1 MFFATWLSCYRKLS
15 PPTVTSYLSAVRSL
29 HVDLGLPDP
38 MLGSHRLH
46 RLVRGVRRQGPP
58 SQRVSRL
65 PVTNRLMVVLG
76 QSLAMP
82 SFNHRM
88 FWAACCAAF
97 FGFLRVGEFTCPG
110 VFDPPCH
117 LSRSDISLDSAGC
130 FLLHLKRSKSDPFA
144 RGCVVLLAPSGS
156 WICPVS
162 ALANYL
168 ELRGSS
174 PGPLFVCDDGRPLTP
189 GLVNKWLRAILSS
202 AGVVGNYSSHSFRI
216 GAATSAALA
225 GVPDHLI
232 KVLGRWSSDAYLTYI
247 RTPPEQLMA
256 VARHLV

>member
-1 MFFATWLSCYRKLS
+1 
-15 PPTVTSYLSAVRSL
+15 
-29 HVDLGLPDP
+29 
-38 MLGSHRLH
+38 MLGFHRLH
-46 RLVRGVRRQGPP
+46 RLLRGVRRQGPP
-58 SQRVSRL
+58 SHRRSRL
-65 PVTNRLMVVLG
+65 PVTNRLMVILG
-76 QSLAMP
+76 QFLGMP

-88 FWAACCAAF
+88 FWAACCVAF
-97 FGFLRVGEFTCPG
+97 LGFLRVSEFTCPG
-110 VFDPPCH
+110 VFDPLCH
-117 LSRSDISLDSAGC
+117 LSRDDIALNSAGC
-130 FLLHLKRSKSDPFA
+130 FRLHLKRSKSDPFA

-156 WICPVS
+156 WICPVL

-174 PGPLFVCDDGRPLTP
+174 PGPLFISVDGRHLTP
-189 GLVNKWLRAILSS
+189 DLVNKWLPAILSY

-232 KVLGRWSSDAYLTYI
+232 KVLARWSSDAYLRYI
-247 RTPPEQLMA
+247 RTPPQQLMA